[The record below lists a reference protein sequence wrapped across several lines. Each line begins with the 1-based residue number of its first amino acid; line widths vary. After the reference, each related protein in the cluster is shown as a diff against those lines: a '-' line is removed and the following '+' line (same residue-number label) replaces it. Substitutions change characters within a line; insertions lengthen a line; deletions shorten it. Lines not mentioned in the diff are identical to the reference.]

1 MSGLPAGTPGP
12 DILAVLGGVIERG
25 EGLEAFAVAVR
36 AGPRL
41 VRPADRDGPAGQGV
55 FERRAGACATVAT
68 IGLGAARLPGL
79 PAVLRGGEGQPISD
93 ASFERARAACSG
105 A

>member
-1 MSGLPAGTPGP
+1 
-12 DILAVLGGVIERG
+12 V
-25 EGLEAFAVAVR
+25 
-36 AGPRL
+36 L
-41 VRPADRDGPAGQGV
+41 VRGWYVQLIETDQQARGV

-68 IGLGAARLPGL
+68 IGLGAARLLGL

>member
-1 MSGLPAGTPGP
+1 
-12 DILAVLGGVIERG
+12 V
-25 EGLEAFAVAVR
+25 
-36 AGPRL
+36 L
-41 VRPADRDGPAGQGV
+41 VRGWYAQLIETDQQARGV

-79 PAVLRGGEGQPISD
+79 PAVLRGGEAQPISD
-93 ASFERARAACSG
+93 ALFERARAACSG

>member
-68 IGLGAARLPGL
+68 IGLGAARLP
-79 PAVLRGGEGQPISD
+79 AVLRGGEVSRFPMPRLNVLELPALGREH
-93 ASFERARAACSG
+93 A
-105 A
+105 

>member
-1 MSGLPAGTPGP
+1 
-12 DILAVLGGVIERG
+12 V
-25 EGLEAFAVAVR
+25 
-36 AGPRL
+36 L
-41 VRPADRDGPAGQGV
+41 VRGWYAQLIETDQQARGV

-68 IGLGAARLPGL
+68 IGLGGAARLLGL

-93 ASFERARAACSG
+93 ASFQRARAACSG